1 MLKLIKIFLAITH
14 NMIIRFGK
22 WMSKLYSYI
31 GNLQEDVYVTQY
43 ESFESKEFFNK
54 VCNL

>member
-1 MLKLIKIFLAITH
+1 MLKLIKKFLAIAH

-43 ESFESKEFFNK
+43 ESFEYKEFFNK